1 MLLGPA
7 LGTALERSAFLPPSA
22 AGVVGVCL
30 GGYLLETTGSWAS
43 MFNLVAA
50 VGSLGLCTFL
60 LFGEAQRVDLSP
72 AHEDL

>member
-1 MLLGPA
+1 M
-7 LGTALERSAFLPPSA
+7 
-22 AGVVGVCL
+22 CL
-30 GGYLLETTGSWAS
+30 GGYLLETTGSWTS